1 MNDWLKRTLKIL
13 PIHIT
18 VVVMIIVGCAGSP
31 LAISLMSAGDLKN
44 VSDQQLCAAYAYSKS
59 KTVRAELAGRNLFND
74 KEWKAIEKG
83 DVFVG
88 MSKNAMLA
96 ARPNLTL
103 TGISKIGDYG
113 MVEIYKEMATSVDAY
128 IYVRNEQVAGYQM
141 W

>member
-13 PIHIT
+13 PVHIA
-18 VVVMIIVGCAGSP
+18 VVVMIIIGCAGSP

-44 VSDQQLCAAYAYSKS
+44 VSNPQLCAAYAYSKS
-59 KTVRAELAGRNLFND
+59 KSVRAELAGRNLFND

-96 ARPNLTL
+96 SRANLCL

-113 MVEIYKEMATSVDAY
+113 MVEIYKEMATTVDAY
-128 IYVRNEQVAGYQM
+128 IYVRNEQVAGFQM